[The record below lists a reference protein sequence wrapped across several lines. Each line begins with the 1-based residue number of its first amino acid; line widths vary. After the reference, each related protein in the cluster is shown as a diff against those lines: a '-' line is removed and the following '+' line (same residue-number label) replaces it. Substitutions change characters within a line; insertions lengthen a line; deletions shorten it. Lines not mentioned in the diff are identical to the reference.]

1 MTGPIIH
8 DEFDQLTDKWLAMH
22 VGRPTASEFHQFMTP
37 TFEVRTGEMFS
48 SFVARKVAEKW
59 RGKPLSG
66 FSTFAT
72 EQGMLREDE
81 ALPWLMLEYDCE
93 IRRVGFVEAADGR
106 CGCSPDGLIEPDGGV
121 EIKCPEPHTHVRYL
135 LAGCVPKDYLCQVH
149 GSLYVTGRKW
159 WQFVSY
165 AIGFP
170 KLVLTV
176 ERNEEIMQKIAKALE
191 TFYASFDDAI
201 QRITEHGI
209 RTQSAD

>member
-8 DEFDQLTDKWLAMH
+8 DSFDQLTDKWLAMH

-37 TFEVRTGEMFS
+37 AFEVRKGEMFH
-48 SFVARKVAEKW
+48 SFVARKAAEKW

-81 ALPWLMLEYDCE
+81 ALPWLMLEYDQE
-93 IRRVGFVEAADGR
+93 IRRVGFVEGADGR
-106 CGCSPDGLIEPDGGV
+106 CGCSPDGLIEPDGGC

-135 LAGCVPKDYLCQVH
+135 LAGEVPKDYLCQVH

-165 AIGFP
+165 AVRFP
-170 KLVLTV
+170 KLVITV
-176 ERNEEIMQKIAKALE
+176 QRDEAIMEKIGAALAA
-191 TFYASFDDAI
+191 FYLSFDRAMDRLA
-201 QRITEHGI
+201 QYEKPKP
-209 RTQSAD
+209 

>member
-1 MTGPIIH
+1 MNAPVIH
-8 DEFDQLTDKWLAMH
+8 AEFDQLTDKWLAMH

-37 TFEVRTGEMFS
+37 TFEVRKGEMFH

-81 ALPWLMLEYDCE
+81 ALPWLMLEYDQE
-93 IRRVGFVEAADGR
+93 IRRVGFVEGADGR

-121 EIKCPEPHTHVRYL
+121 EIKCPNPDTHVRYL
-135 LAGCVPKDYLCQVH
+135 LAGEVPKDHLCQVH

-165 AIGFP
+165 AIKFP
-170 KLVLTV
+170 KLVVTV
-176 ERNEEIMQKIAKALE
+176 ERDEAIMEKIAVALDAFYHAFDAALE
-191 TFYASFDDAI
+191 RLKQYT
-201 QRITEHGI
+201 
-209 RTQSAD
+209 